1 MISFYSLPS
10 SVLDSDLHKTLQ
22 VAYLFYYA
30 TDVPFAGR
38 QDTNQEPSTS
48 TLVPSRTLQI
58 TSTQDLEHWQKSH
71 ITSLSS
77 PEQQD
82 EENIINWAQESTNVK
97 LKLKN
102 RLNEL
107 VQDIL
112 IIAKQAEFDVVNCLT
127 IMDNSLFLAKQK
139 FGPGDG
145 FLRFYIFVRFYNLQR
160 GDVLILIFYP
170 FKL

>member
-10 SVLDSDLHKTLQ
+10 SVLDSDVHTTLQ
-22 VAYLFYYA
+22 AAYLFYYA

-38 QDTNQEPSTS
+38 LDTSQESSTS
-48 TLVPSRTLQI
+48 TLISSRPSSSTSQS
-58 TSTQDLEHWQKSH
+58 TSTQTLEHWQRSH

-77 PEQQD
+77 SEQQD
-82 EENIINWAQESTNVK
+82 EENITNWAQESTDIK
-97 LKLKN
+97 AKLKN

-127 IMDNSLFLAKQK
+127 IMDNPLFLAEQK

-145 FLRFYIFVRFYNLQR
+145 FLRFYIFVRLGSR
-160 GDVLILIFYP
+160 EVLPTMDTY
-170 FKL
+170 